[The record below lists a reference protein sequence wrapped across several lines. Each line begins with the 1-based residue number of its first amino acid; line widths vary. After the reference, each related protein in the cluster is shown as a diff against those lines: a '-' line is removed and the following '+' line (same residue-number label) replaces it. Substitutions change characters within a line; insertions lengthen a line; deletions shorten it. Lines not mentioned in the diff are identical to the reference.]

1 MKSCIA
7 LAGSTTIV
15 LIVAEVGAAACANA
29 TDSESKKV
37 SAMRTT
43 DKIIIR
49 GGSKETRS
57 QPLYDKSKELVQQL
71 MNEPI
76 QTHSSIQHTFRAIW
90 KVYLE
95 SSFPIWITGTQL
107 LL

>member
-1 MKSCIA
+1 MKSSIA
-7 LAGSTTIV
+7 LAGSTTIA
-15 LIVAEVGAAACANA
+15 AEVGAAACANA

-57 QPLYDKSKELVQQL
+57 QLLYDKSKELFQQL
-71 MNEPI
+71 MNEAI

-90 KVYLE
+90 KVHLE